1 MSNLAP
7 DAGRSIGK
15 QRALAILGVI
25 ILAVLIW
32 QVSAHSDANQPAKA
46 TGTWKTITL
55 SSEKLHFKVP
65 PSWTTRD
72 DDGDTPNPPQSIS
85 LLSPPTNN
93 YYFSLEVSSGTAEDI
108 YKNFL
113 GTNAGMTLL
122 KLPAAGASTPLYLV
136 AQGTKPAVT
145 GLALASSPGSDKT
158 SFGIQDTSGK
168 GSNNITMSVNLV
180 TSPPSS
186 EPKPYSLSLYQS
198 QPEYKDVLGVFNSMY
213 FTH

>member
-1 MSNLAP
+1 MSSLAP
-7 DAGRSIGK
+7 DAVSSVKK

-25 ILAVLIW
+25 ILVILIW
-32 QVSAHSDANQPAKA
+32 QTSAHSNANQPAKA
-46 TGTWKTITL
+46 TGAWKTITL

-72 DDGDTPNPPQSIS
+72 DDGDTASPPQSIS

-93 YYFSLEVSSGTAEDI
+93 YYFSLEVSSGASDDV

-113 GTNAGMTLL
+113 GESAGMTLL
-122 KLPAAGASTPLYLV
+122 KLPAAGSNTLLYLV
-136 AQGTKPAVT
+136 AQGTKQSVT
-145 GLALASSPGSDKT
+145 GLALASTPGNDRT
-158 SFGIQDTSGK
+158 SFGIQDASSK
-168 GSNNITMSVNLV
+168 GNNNITMSVNLV
-180 TSPPSS
+180 TTPPSAT
-186 EPKPYSLSLYQS
+186 PKPYSLSMYQS